1 MPWKS
6 HLEVLLKEKIFWEKS
21 MKGTYEGIHFL
32 VKLQDLGLALLSCS
46 SLTLMFVFA
55 SVAINVLTVAGLIHS
70 VIAIYKWIYK
80 CIIGLKLV

>member
-32 VKLQDLGLALLSCS
+32 VKLQDLGLALL
-46 SLTLMFVFA
+46 
-55 SVAINVLTVAGLIHS
+55 
-70 VIAIYKWIYK
+70 
-80 CIIGLKLV
+80 